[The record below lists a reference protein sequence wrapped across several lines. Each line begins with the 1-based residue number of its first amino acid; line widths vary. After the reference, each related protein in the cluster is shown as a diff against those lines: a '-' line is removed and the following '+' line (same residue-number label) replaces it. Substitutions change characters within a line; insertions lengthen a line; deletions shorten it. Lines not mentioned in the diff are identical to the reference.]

1 MSLFD
6 LIGNQ
11 GVIINSDENLTVDAA
26 LDVTCSRLL
35 AHNKIEADYV
45 DAIKQKHKEI
55 GAYYV
60 LAPKIAMPHARPEDG
75 VNTAGLQVTVFKNGV
90 NLESK
95 DNGDVYFSVTLAAID
110 SDSHIQTIVALSEL
124 FQNDAD
130 VDAIIAAQNKK
141 DIEAI
146 LKKYLAHKP

>member
-1 MSLFD
+1 MSIFN
-6 LIGNQ
+6 LIGEN
-11 GVIINSDENLTVDAA
+11 GIVISTESNLSVNDA
-26 LDVTCSRLL
+26 LDITCSTL
-35 AHNKIEADYV
+35 IEQGKVEKSYLE
-45 DAIKQKHKEI
+45 AIKQKHKEI

-124 FQNDAD
+124 FQNEAD
-130 VDAIIAAQNKK
+130 VDAIIAAQNQK

-146 LKKYLAHKP
+146 LKKY